1 MKKKDAID
9 HFGSVAALADALK
22 ITPEAIYQ
30 WGEDVPSGREYQIQV
45 ITSGKLI
52 ANAESTA
59 REASA

>member
-45 ITSGKLI
+45 ITNGDLK
-52 ANAESTA
+52 ANADSAT

>member
-9 HFGSVAALADALK
+9 HFGSVAALADALE

-45 ITSGKLI
+45 LTDGKLK
-52 ANAESTA
+52 A
-59 REASA
+59 RPEPLGQEAVA